1 MMIEK
6 KYKRLKANVK
16 QPHSSFVLM
25 SSELKQNIGSVMCSE
40 NFKAILSLDV
50 CTMNFGIV
58 AFNEAEKYNLLFIYS
73 YLSKKNPS
81 WLE

>member
-1 MMIEK
+1 
-6 KYKRLKANVK
+6 
-16 QPHSSFVLM
+16 
-25 SSELKQNIGSVMCSE
+25 MCSE
-40 NFKAILSLDV
+40 NLKAILSLDV

>member
-1 MMIEK
+1 MLNNLICVNEFWAKEK
-6 KYKRLKANVK
+6 
-16 QPHSSFVLM
+16 HWF
-25 SSELKQNIGSVMCSE
+25 IMCSE

-73 YLSKKNPS
+73 YLWKKNPS

>member
-1 MMIEK
+1 
-6 KYKRLKANVK
+6 
-16 QPHSSFVLM
+16 
-25 SSELKQNIGSVMCSE
+25 MCSE

-73 YLSKKNPS
+73 YLSRKIPAGSNNF
-81 WLE
+81 

>member
-1 MMIEK
+1 
-6 KYKRLKANVK
+6 
-16 QPHSSFVLM
+16 
-25 SSELKQNIGSVMCSE
+25 MCSE
-40 NFKAILSLDV
+40 NLKAILSLDV

-58 AFNEAEKYNLLFIYS
+58 AFNEAEKYNSPFIYS